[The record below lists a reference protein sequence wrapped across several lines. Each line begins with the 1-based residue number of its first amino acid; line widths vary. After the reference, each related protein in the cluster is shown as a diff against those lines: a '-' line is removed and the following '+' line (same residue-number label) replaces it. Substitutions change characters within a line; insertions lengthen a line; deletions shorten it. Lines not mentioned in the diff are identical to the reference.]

1 MEKLVMHVLHIYAV
15 EAETKHDA
23 IRAVENFANNETWS
37 DWNQVG
43 GRWDDE
49 LPDDCVAFSENEDL
63 CRATIVKMKK
73 RTEDVV
79 GEVIRE
85 YGNITIM
92 DLLSDI
98 EKYTLSGPAADDK
111 DLDQMLASFRI
122 AKALDVVRG
131 ETGSDQFY
139 YDITDFSEDPQ
150 WFFGRAETK
159 PNQQFLVAVDLH
171 F

>member
-1 MEKLVMHVLHIYAV
+1 MHVLHIYAV
-15 EAETKHDA
+15 EAETKDDA
-23 IRAVENFANNETWS
+23 IRAAENFANNETWS

-85 YGNITIM
+85 YGNITI
-92 DLLSDI
+92 
-98 EKYTLSGPAADDK
+98 
-111 DLDQMLASFRI
+111 
-122 AKALDVVRG
+122 
-131 ETGSDQFY
+131 
-139 YDITDFSEDPQ
+139 FSEDPQ

>member
-1 MEKLVMHVLHIYAV
+1 
-15 EAETKHDA
+15 
-23 IRAVENFANNETWS
+23 
-37 DWNQVG
+37 
-43 GRWDDE
+43 
-49 LPDDCVAFSENEDL
+49 
-63 CRATIVKMKK
+63 MKK

-79 GEVIRE
+79 GEVIQQ
-85 YGNITIM
+85 YGNITVA
-92 DLLSDI
+92 DLLSNI
-98 EKYTLSGPAADDK
+98 KKYSLSRSAADDE

-159 PNQQFLVAVDLH
+159 PDQQFLVAVDLH

>member
-63 CRATIVKMKK
+63 CRATIAKMKK

-79 GEVIRE
+79 GEVIQQ
-85 YGNITIM
+85 YGNITVA
-92 DLLSDI
+92 DLLSNI
-98 EKYTLSGPAADDK
+98 KKYSLSRSAADDE

-159 PNQQFLVAVDLH
+159 PDQQFLVAVDLH